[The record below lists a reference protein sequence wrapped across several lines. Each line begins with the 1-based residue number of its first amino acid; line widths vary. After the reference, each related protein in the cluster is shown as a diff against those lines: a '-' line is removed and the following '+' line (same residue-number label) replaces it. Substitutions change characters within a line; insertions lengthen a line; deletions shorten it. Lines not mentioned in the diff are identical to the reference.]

1 MFNRLISYLE
11 RGNILYN

>member
-11 RGNILYN
+11 QL